1 MNTTIEV
8 EKLFEL
14 GGHFGHK
21 RGRTSPKA
29 KAYVYKIQNDV
40 AIIDLF
46 QTKTLAEAAVKALFD
61 AGKQNKELLVVATK
75 KNIQNF
81 VKDIAA
87 KEKIHY
93 ITEKWVGGFFTNFEE
108 IKKNVD
114 RINTFK
120 ADMESGNL
128 NSMIKHERNKLEKEI
143 NKMLRVYEGVLTL
156 TRMPDVVLMVDVRKE
171 KNALTESRK
180 MQEAQL
186 MQEKKAMFTVGILDT
201 NANPQEVDYPIM
213 VNDDTPAVLEY
224 VVGALLQAFLDGRKQ
239 YVPELTPE
247 EKEAKKLEAKAK
259 KNVKP
264 RSAKKAA

>member
-1 MNTTIEV
+1 MKTTIEV

-21 RGRTSPKA
+21 RGRTTPKA
-29 KAYVYKIQNDV
+29 KTYVYKIQNDV

-46 QTKTLAEAAVKALFD
+46 QTKTLADTAVKALFD

-120 ADMESGNL
+120 ADMASGNL

-143 NKMLRVYEGVLTL
+143 NKLLRVYEGVLTL

-171 KNALTESRK
+171 KNALNESRK
-180 MQEAQL
+180 IQEAQTL
-186 MQEKKAMFTVGILDT
+186 QEKKALFTIGVLDT

-213 VNDDTPAVLEY
+213 VNDDTPPVLEY
-224 VVGALLQAFLDGRKQ
+224 VVGALLQGFLEGRKQ
-239 YVPELTPE
+239 YIPELTQQ

-259 KNVKP
+259 KNGKP
-264 RSAKKAA
+264 RSTQKTT